1 MKWSSRP
8 RSSGVRR
15 LAVIVTAAVL
25 GVSAVTASVAV
36 DHTQA
41 IAQQQVATARTAK
54 SAADAAQLTV
64 TVSPDNGGI
73 LAPGQDLTVQVAVT
87 NDTATPFVAG
97 TIDLW
102 MDKTPIDSR
111 KSLATWLGSTDAVP
125 GAQTIGRAPLGGL
138 EPGSTSVVR
147 VTVPA
152 ASVPITARTTQ
163 GVFGIGT
170 TVSIG
175 SATKVSG
182 RSTISWN
189 AGAEITR
196 SNVTV
201 VMPITAP
208 ATAAGLIPAADLA
221 AFTAPNGV
229 LTRQVD
235 GLIGHPSVAIGIDP
249 MILASIR
256 VLGTAAPASATQWM
270 LSLSQ
275 LPNDVFSLGYG
286 DADLSG
292 QFQSGL
298 NAPLAPTALGYAM
311 DPANFQTEPA
321 PVGEPTGT
329 ATTEPGDA
337 TPTPTPTPT
346 TPTGPVLP
354 TLDQLTAWPYS
365 LHGIAWPAEN
375 AVRSSDL
382 GSLVANG
389 FHTPIL
395 SGDNTNAADLA
406 TTPDSVLPISGG
418 KALVA
423 DSGISTALRAAATA
437 TDDTGWNAA
446 MSQVNAQLGLVSED
460 GGGQRSLT
468 VTLGRSWPSSGT
480 QLERTLRAIQTS
492 PWTNAVSLPRVLASA
507 PTPGLTFTSRSESQ
521 ARLTGIKGLLDT
533 ETRINDF
540 ATILDDPATMTG
552 QNRAQLLTLLAVS
565 WTEPRNDWSNAVSNN
580 LQSSFKILNSV
591 RILPTENVNLVSA
604 QGSIPFSVNNGLP
617 NEAVTVVL
625 SASPSNSRLEIDEDA
640 TKRIQPNSRATVLVP
655 VKAKLGN
662 GQVILTLQ
670 LLSPTGVKIGTPTAV
685 TVDVH
690 ADWEGIGALIVGILL
705 VLLFGFGI
713 VRNILRRRRENS
725 AAGREGDAGATES
738 APDGNS
744 PDGAARTGDPLAG
757 DATAGAE
764 QHSDDT
770 KEPSV

>member
-1 MKWSSRP
+1 MKSTSRP
-8 RSSGVRR
+8 RRSGLRR
-15 LAVIVTAAVL
+15 LAVIATAAVL
-25 GVSAVTASVAV
+25 GLAAATSSFSIDRAQAGVLPASAPAS
-36 DHTQA
+36 
-41 IAQQQVATARTAK
+41 ARAAK
-54 SAADAAQLTV
+54 SATDASGQLSV
-64 TVSPDNGGI
+64 TVAPDNGGI

-87 NDTATPFVAG
+87 NNAATAFVPG
-97 TIDLW
+97 TVELW
-102 MDKTPIDSR
+102 IDKTPIDSR
-111 KSLATWLGSTDAVP
+111 KGLATWLGSTDTVQ
-125 GAQTIGRAPLGGL
+125 GSQNMGRAPIGGL
-138 EPGSTSVVR
+138 EPGATSVVR

-152 ASVPITARTTQ
+152 ASVPVKGVTSQA
-163 GVFGIGT
+163 VFGIGS

-175 SATKVSG
+175 SDTRVNG
-182 RSTISWN
+182 RSTIAWN
-189 AGAEITR
+189 SGSEITR

-208 ATAAGLIPAADLA
+208 ATAAGLIPSADLA

-229 LTRQVD
+229 LTRQLD
-235 GLIGHPSVAIGIDP
+235 GLIGHPAVAIGIDP

-270 LSLSQ
+270 LSLSE

-286 DADLSG
+286 DADLAG

-298 NAPLAPTALGYAM
+298 TAPLAPTALGYAM
-311 DPANFQTEPA
+311 DPANFQTEPT
-321 PVGEPTGT
+321 PVGEPT
-329 ATTEPGDA
+329 A
-337 TPTPTPTPT
+337 TPTTGPDAATPTPTPT
-346 TPTGPVLP
+346 TPAGPVLP
-354 TLDQLTAWPYS
+354 TLDQLTAWPYT
-365 LHGIAWPAEN
+365 LRGIAWPAEN
-375 AVRSSDL
+375 VVRSADL
-382 GSLVANG
+382 ASLVGNG
-389 FHTPIL
+389 FGTTIL

-406 TTPDSVLPISGG
+406 TTPSSVLPISGG

-437 TDDTGWNAA
+437 TDDASWNAA

-492 PWTNAVSLPRVLASA
+492 PWTNAVTLPQVLSSA
-507 PTPGLTFTSRSESQ
+507 PTSGLTFTSKAESQ
-521 ARLTGIKGLLDT
+521 ARITGIKGLLDT
-533 ETRINDF
+533 ETRIDDF
-540 ATILDDPATMTG
+540 ATILDDPTTMTG

-565 WTEPRNDWSNAVSNN
+565 WTEPRNDWTSAVSNN
-580 LQSSFKILNSV
+580 LRSSFKTLDSV

-604 QGSIPFSVNNGLP
+604 QGSIPFTVSNGLK
-617 NEAVTVVL
+617 NEAVTIVL

-640 TKRIQPNSRATVLVP
+640 TKRIQPDSRATVLVP

-725 AAGREGDAGATES
+725 AADENPDA
-738 APDGNS
+738 APDA
-744 PDGAARTGDPLAG
+744 DTAATP
-757 DATAGAE
+757 DATPDAPTDADR
-764 QHSDDT
+764 HPDDT